1 MLPQHERRA
10 GSASSKGEEST
21 RELVRT
27 QRDVNERLVL
37 SSLRAHEEAEA
48 AYLHASATEAR
59 FQLLVHSVR
68 DYAIFILDPHGIVT
82 TWNSGAKRS
91 KGYDADEIIGKHFSV
106 FYTREDVEAGT
117 CDQELE
123 TAEREGSYEAEA
135 WHVRKDGSLF
145 WANTVLTALRDPHT
159 GSLVGF
165 ARVTR
170 DLTEHRR
177 AAEERLRLATESTC
191 ANVDAR
197 KRAEEARD
205 QALAALQ
212 ESEERY
218 SALFERSPFPLVLTS
233 MPEGV
238 TEAANQAFL
247 DLFAASRED
256 VVHRTSADFG
266 ISDPKSRAEMF
277 AMLREH
283 GNVRNFECERQ
294 TKDGRRLLLALN
306 LDQVNVR
313 GQEFILTTVQDV
325 SIRKTQ
331 DEALARALKNV
342 ERSLASER
350 DARREAE
357 AANCLKDEFLAT
369 MSHELRTPLN
379 AILGW
384 SKLLR
389 RGPRDEK
396 SIDRALE
403 TIERNANTQTRLIED
418 ILDVSRIITG
428 KLHLEMRRVDM
439 NAIVRAAVDVVRP
452 AADAKRVHLVVDI
465 APEEGVE
472 GVFGDADRLQQIVWN
487 LLSNAVKFTSSEGTV
502 SLRIE
507 RVEGTERVIVQD
519 TGAGIPPEH
528 LPIIFERFRQV
539 DSSTTKRFAGL
550 GLGLAIVR
558 HLVEMHGGSV
568 TVDSEGPGL
577 GSTFTVTLLT
587 RAIYGAKPEGK
598 AKAMPSTAKSQPA
611 STLSGVKVLVVDN
624 DEDSRHVV
632 ESALERVGASV
643 KSVDSARAA
652 IDFIENHPVDV
663 MISDIG
669 MPDEDGYSLMRRVRA
684 LPETRGGQVK
694 AIALTAYARDD
705 DAMRA
710 RQVGYQRHLAKPA
723 DVDDLT
729 RSVAEL
735 VAH

>member
-1 MLPQHERRA
+1 MPPQHEGRA
-10 GSASSKGEEST
+10 GPASSKGEEST

-27 QRDVNERLVL
+27 QRDLNEQLVL

-106 FYTREDVEAGT
+106 FYTREDVEALT

-123 TAEREGSYEAEA
+123 TAEREGRYEAEA

-145 WANTVLTALRDPHT
+145 WANTVLTALRDPQT

-170 DLTEHRR
+170 DLTENR
-177 AAEERLRLATESTC
+177 AAEERLRLATETTC

-205 QALAALQ
+205 QALAGLK

-218 SALFERSPFPLVLTS
+218 SALFEKSPFPLALTS

-256 VVHRTSADFG
+256 VVHGTSADFG
-266 ISDPKSRAEMF
+266 ISDPKSRAEIL
-277 AMLREH
+277 AMVQEH

-357 AANCLKDEFLAT
+357 AANRLKDEFLAT

-403 TIERNANTQTRLIED
+403 TIERNANTQARLIED

-428 KLHLEMRRVDM
+428 KLRLEMRRVDM

-465 APEEGVE
+465 APEEGIE
-472 GVFGDADRLQQIVWN
+472 RVFGDADRLQQIVWN

-568 TVDSEGPGL
+568 TVDSAGPGL

-587 RAIYGAKPEGK
+587 RAIYEAKPEGK
-598 AKAMPSTAKSQPA
+598 AKARPSTAKCQPP

-632 ESALERVGASV
+632 ESALERLGASV